1 MASVTFQHLNLV
13 FEMINYTTA
22 YSTKVDQTNAQSL
35 LIGKQIVLLVWEAA
49 PRGYRGQSMK

>member
-35 LIGKQIVLLVWEAA
+35 LIGKQIVLLV
-49 PRGYRGQSMK
+49 